1 MRIVA
6 EIPREDFKIT
16 VFSWN
21 GKYLLKFERGS
32 YEQTYKVSEMDL
44 TGDEDIKSIL
54 ADEEFMQ
61 AVSER
66 FVEMGKTFKSAL
78 GKVM

>member
-54 ADEEFMQ
+54 ADEEFMK

-66 FVEMGKTFKSAL
+66 FVEMSKTFKSAL

>member
-1 MRIVA
+1 MRVVA

-21 GKYLLKFERGS
+21 SKYLVKFERGN

-44 TGDEDIKSIL
+44 TGDDDIKALIH
-54 ADEEFMQ
+54 DEAFLTS
-61 AVSER
+61 VKER
-66 FVEMGKTFKSAL
+66 FMAMSRDFHVGLEKI
-78 GKVM
+78 